1 MDEDLQALL
10 ALWLGDHDPGEARR
24 AALLARLRSDAAFRQ
39 TFVEEIRLLGML
51 RAVQSSEPRWLRLE
65 DESGWSAPQCLD
77 AETLALRV
85 TQEAQRRARVGR
97 IVRWSAAAAALL
109 VGLGVFLAFRPG
121 TAPEP
126 PQGSTPHPAGVELA
140 TAMKVENV
148 RWEADSV
155 TPAEG
160 TVVAS
165 GRLRLRSGRL
175 TLAFFSGASLTV
187 EGPADLELLAPDRVF
202 CHHGKLRV
210 RIPRGAEGFTVRAA
224 GYEVVDLGTEFGL
237 NLEPG
242 GKSRVMVFEGATAVS
257 MLGKDGRSVRG
268 ELLERRRSVEVDPSA
283 GRIQDVPPQPE
294 AFVPLGEFVPP
305 PLELAPGYAAEILA
319 ARPWGYWRFESL
331 ADGSVPNEVP
341 GRPALKALGGV
352 ELERSPGGNSW
363 ARFKPADHTQALVMD
378 GEWAPSRAEGYAL
391 ELWVQADRPSPSAYA
406 QTALVSLIAK
416 DGQKIESHL
425 AYLEFTARGR
435 RSPHEPCALRFLDR
449 WPATPTG
456 GTDVFSRRTVVPSRW
471 HHVVGQKAGD
481 TLELYVDG
489 ERVGTSPA
497 KLNAK
502 DADDPATMACR
513 LLVGRLKQRSGP
525 PYINEI
531 RAFEGRLDELAV
543 YNRPLT
549 PEEIER
555 HASLRAGPGAPP
567 GHCENP
573 LPKQQ

>member
-10 ALWLGDHDPGEARR
+10 ALWLGDHDPGEDRR

-51 RAVQSSEPRWLRLE
+51 RAVQSSQPRWLRLE

-77 AETLALRV
+77 AETLAQRV
-85 TQEAQRRARVGR
+85 IREGRRRARVGR
-97 IVRWSAAAAALL
+97 FVRWSVAAAALL

-121 TAPEP
+121 TPPEP
-126 PQGSTPHPAGVELA
+126 QKTATPRPAGVEVA
-140 TAMKVENV
+140 TAMKVEDV
-148 RWEADSV
+148 RWEADSE
-155 TPAEG
+155 TPSEG

-210 RIPRGAEGFTVRAA
+210 RIPRGAEGFTVRAP

-283 GRIQDVPPQPE
+283 GSIQEVPPQPE
-294 AFVPLGEFVPP
+294 AFVPLAEFAPP

-319 ARPWGYWRFESL
+319 AKPWAYWRFESL
-331 ADGSVPNEVP
+331 ADGGVPNEVP

-352 ELERSPGGNSW
+352 ELERSPGGNRW
-363 ARFKPADHTQALVMD
+363 ARFRPADHTQAFLMD
-378 GEWAPSRAEGYAL
+378 GEWVPPRTASYAI
-391 ELWVQADRPSPSAYA
+391 ELWVQADRPSPNAYG
-406 QTALVSLIAK
+406 QTALVGLIAK
-416 DGQKIESHL
+416 DGQQVENHL

-435 RSPHEPCALRFLDR
+435 RSSHEPCALRFLDR
-449 WPATPTG
+449 WPAALYG
-456 GTDVFSRRTVVPSRW
+456 GADVFSRRTVVPSQW
-471 HHVVGQKAGD
+471 HHVVAQKAGD

-497 KLNAK
+497 KLHK
-502 DADDPATMACR
+502 DCNDPATTACR
-513 LLVGRLKQRSGP
+513 LLVGRLKQRSRP
-525 PYINEI
+525 PYTNEI

-543 YNRPLT
+543 YDHLLT
-549 PEEIER
+549 PDEIQR
-555 HASLRAGPGAPP
+555 HAGLRAGIVAPP
-567 GHCENP
+567 G
-573 LPKQQ
+573 Q

>member
-1 MDEDLQALL
+1 MDEDLQTLL
-10 ALWLGDHDPGEARR
+10 ALWLGDHDPGEGRR
-24 AALLARLRSDAAFRQ
+24 QALLARLRSDAAFRQ
-39 TFVEEIRLLGML
+39 KFVEEIRLLGML

-77 AETLALRV
+77 AETLAMRV
-85 TQEAQRRARVGR
+85 TREAQRRARVGR
-97 IVRWSAAAAALL
+97 FVRWSVAAALL
-109 VGLGVFLAFRPG
+109 VGLGAFLAFRPG

-126 PQGSTPHPAGVELA
+126 PKAAAPRPAGVELA
-140 TAMKVENV
+140 TAVKVEDV
-148 RWEADSV
+148 CWEADSV
-155 TPAEG
+155 TAAEG
-160 TVVAS
+160 TVVAT

-175 TLAFFSGASLTV
+175 TLAFFSGAWLTV

-210 RIPRGAEGFTVRAA
+210 RIPRGAEGFTVRAP

-257 MLGKDGRSVRG
+257 MLGKDGRSVRD

-283 GRIQDVPPQPE
+283 GRIQEVPPEPE
-294 AFVPLGEFVPP
+294 AFVPLAEFVPP
-305 PLELAPGYAAEILA
+305 PLELAPGYAEEIRA
-319 ARPWGYWRFESL
+319 ARPWAYWRFESL
-331 ADGSVPNEVP
+331 ADGGVPNEIP

-352 ELERSPGGNSW
+352 KLDGPLGGNRW
-363 ARFKPADHTQALVMD
+363 ARFRPADHTQAFLMD
-378 GEWAPSRAEGYAL
+378 GEWVPPRAAGYAI
-391 ELWVQADRPSPSAYA
+391 ELWVQADRPSRNAYG
-406 QTALVSLIAK
+406 QTALVGLIAK
-416 DGQKIESHL
+416 EGKKDESHL

-449 WPATPTG
+449 WPADLHG
-456 GTDVFSRRTVVPSRW
+456 GADVFSRRTVVPSRW
-471 HHVVGQKAGD
+471 HHVVAQKAGD

-497 KLNAK
+497 KLNAN
-502 DADDPATMACR
+502 DPDDPATTACR

-525 PYINEI
+525 PYTNEI

-543 YNRPLT
+543 YDRLLT
-549 PEEIER
+549 PEEIQR
-555 HASLRAGPGAPP
+555 HASLRAGVGGPP
-567 GHCENP
+567 GP
-573 LPKQQ
+573 